1 MLHIRGWV
9 LEKIDRRPRPFVSK
23 LFGKYEVVYRPLRV
37 ENGVEIVEVFVEKPL
52 DDMQGVWVELVSG
65 TVVENIGYDETELL
79 DILDIL
85 NSLGDL
91 IYVDA
96 SDAAAGKENAR
107 KRISLFVEIFKKRWF
122 NRL

>member
-1 MLHIRGWV
+1 M
-9 LEKIDRRPRPFVSK
+9 EKIDRRPRPFVSK